1 MLISIFFIAY
11 LIMETP
17 SNLILTRVRPSWYIS
32 TIMVI
37 WGTICA
43 AMSQVKGYSGILA
56 CRFFLGGIEAGF
68 LPGVM
73 FIMSAW
79 YTKSEIGTYV
89 HWIFA
94 ALFCQAWDWTDG
106 SMKTDE

>member
-11 LIMETP
+11 LVMETP
-17 SNLILTRVRPSWYIS
+17 SNLILARVRPSWYVP

-43 AMSQVKGYSGILA
+43 VMSQVKGYSGILA
-56 CRFFLGGIEAGF
+56 CRFFLGAIEAGF

-73 FIMSAW
+73 FIMSTW
-79 YTKSEIGTYV
+79 YKKSEIGT
-89 HWIFA
+89 F
-94 ALFCQAWDWTDG
+94 
-106 SMKTDE
+106 M